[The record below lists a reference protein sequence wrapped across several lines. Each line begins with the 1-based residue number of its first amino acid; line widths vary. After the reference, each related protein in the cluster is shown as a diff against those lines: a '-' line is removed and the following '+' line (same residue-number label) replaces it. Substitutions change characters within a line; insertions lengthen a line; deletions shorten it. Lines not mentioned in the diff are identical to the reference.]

1 MHCDKSQTQKPPI
14 PYYNLVLRSK
24 GSEFYVTKLKLVSFS
39 FQDYKE
45 LGREKFH
52 LLWRQKKHMFEK
64 LIDTIHG
71 PTHGMVYIIICNV
84 N

>member
-1 MHCDKSQTQKPPI
+1 MFCDKSQTQKPLI

-39 FQDYKE
+39 FQDFRE

-52 LLWRQKKHMFEK
+52 LLWRQKKKHMFEK

-71 PTHGMVYIIICNV
+71 PTHGMGIHN
-84 N
+84 NL

>member
-1 MHCDKSQTQKPPI
+1 MHCDKSQTQKPLI

-24 GSEFYVTKLKLVSFS
+24 RSEFYVTKLKLVSFS

-64 LIDTIHG
+64 LIDTIHE
-71 PTHGMVYIIICNV
+71 PTHGMGIHN
-84 N
+84 NL